1 VTTKTPQGAGTGG
14 TVTIPADL
22 APLAAFLVEL
32 GARQITE
39 QGGTRSAMPRLG
51 ELQAIL
57 RDAAAS
63 ARGTPARTM
72 ELRAQPE
79 ELTSS
84 QAASE
89 MGISARR
96 VRELARTRRIVSR
109 KTGRDWLIDAG
120 SARSWRNA

>member
-1 VTTKTPQGAGTGG
+1 MEPR
-14 TVTIPADL
+14 
-22 APLAAFLVEL
+22 
-32 GARQITE
+32 ARP
-39 QGGTRSAMPRLG
+39 G
-51 ELQAIL
+51 
-57 RDAAAS
+57 
-63 ARGTPARTM
+63 
-72 ELRAQPE
+72 

-109 KTGRDWLIDAG
+109 KAGRDWLIDAG